1 MEKIMKIGNRNFLL
15 GSRLFIMGILNVTPD
30 SFSDGG
36 RYNTVE
42 AALSHGEKLVREGA
56 DILDIGGEST
66 RPGHQAVT
74 SGEEIE
80 RIIPVIRA
88 LKKSFD
94 VPISVDTYKSQ
105 VAEEAVKAG
114 ADMINDVWGF
124 RYDGKMA
131 DVAGK
136 YQIPVCLMHNRQ
148 EPAYHYNILEEVFK
162 DLKESVRL
170 GQQAGV
176 LTSQMILDPGIGFGK
191 TYEMNLYLLNHLKD
205 FKELGFPLL
214 LGTSRKSVI
223 GRTLLLPEEE
233 REEGTLATTFQA
245 CMCGWDF
252 VRVHDVEKNKRAIT
266 MAEAIKNAVQP

>member
-233 REEGTLATTFQA
+233 REEGTLATTLQA

-252 VRVHDVEKNKRAIT
+252 VRVHDVEKNRRAIT

>member
-42 AALSHGEKLVREGA
+42 AALSHGEKLVKEGA
-56 DILDIGGEST
+56 DIIDIGGEST
-66 RPGHQAVT
+66 RPGHQPVA

-148 EPAYHYNILEEVFK
+148 EPAYHYDILEEVFK

-223 GRTLLLPEEE
+223 GKTLLLPEEE
-233 REEGTLATTFQA
+233 REEGTLATTLQA